1 MENVWDITVGME
13 DVNAVWLEMCEHVGK
28 ENDKLVLVG
37 SDVNSCVNCQGS

>member
-28 ENDKLVLVG
+28 ENDKLVLDMSAWLGVM
-37 SDVNSCVNCQGS
+37 